1 MSATVLMIMQE
12 TVLNQFPEAT
22 VPAEA
27 AFQLNQSIV
36 TYFYIIITCFNL
48 IITHFN
54 LIITD
59 YYTIITHFYIVITS
73 FYIIIMY

>member
-1 MSATVLMIMQE
+1 MIMQE
-12 TVLNQFPEAT
+12 TALNQFPEAT
-22 VPAEA
+22 VPAKA

-36 TYFYIIITCFNL
+36 TYFYIIIITCFNL

-59 YYTIITHFYIVITS
+59 YYTIITHFTLLLHH
-73 FYIIIMY
+73 FYIIITY

>member
-1 MSATVLMIMQE
+1 MIMQE

-36 TYFYIIITCFNL
+36 TYFYIILICFNL
-48 IITHFN
+48 FITHYCIITKLFLLH
-54 LIITD
+54 
-59 YYTIITHFYIVITS
+59 YYEIGRAHV
-73 FYIIIMY
+73 